1 MKNKLYLLL
10 LLLIIPFYASAAG
23 TGAHCDVIKGTGN
36 DIGDEINCAGEHFYI
51 IDKANNKTRMLAK
64 YNLLNGVVRID
75 VDVSQERYNQ
85 LIDTYG
91 YDSGTTAHT
100 IFINRDIMN
109 EPEFSIYK
117 EVMNLTKS
125 YDIDRVSD
133 RSSFVIAGEIP
144 NKSVSDEKSLVHQSE
159 LAIGAHGN
167 ELGKPD
173 PVQIGIFITMGP
185 DLRDNTDI
193 YDGYYVDS
201 DDTIQSELQLYM
213 YDDYLKD
220 RNINIDNI
228 DAISLKELKNIVYKV
243 SGSALPLKDWF
254 ENQQALV
261 NGNREYQDVFVLG
274 NLKEYLP
281 AGYEWL
287 YSTTYYTKT
296 GVPDVSRNWFQDN
309 RGPDLSDYIY
319 FVDTLGFI
327 CSKYGCDSAVGAGA
341 RPVVTIDDSLLRY
354 GIYTKVS
361 GSGSIEVVSSAI
373 PGELI
378 NFTIKASKDLELKRL
393 AIVTPSG
400 EKIEFTENDITYN
413 EDGTITIRSNTF
425 IMPKESVTIEAEW
438 SDYVKGVEE
447 NPKTGLN
454 QLYIGIFV
462 LFAVTVISYLLI
474 RRKEYFK
481 EM

>member
-10 LLLIIPFYASAAG
+10 LLLVIPFYASAVD

-36 DIGDEINCAGEHFYI
+36 DIGDEIDCVGEHFYI
-51 IDKANNKTRMLAK
+51 IDKANNKTKMLAK
-64 YNLLNGVVRID
+64 YNLLNGIVL
-75 VDVSQERYNQ
+75 VDVEVSEERYNQ
-85 LIDTYG
+85 LIDM
-91 YDSGTTAHT
+91 YDDGIGRPMKKA
-100 IFINRDIMN
+100 IMN

-117 EVMNLTKS
+117 EVMSIAEEQHVNKGHDG
-125 YDIDRVSD
+125 YY
-133 RSSFVIAGEIP
+133 FVIYGALP
-144 NKSVSDEKSLVHQSE
+144 SKSVSDEKSLVHQSE

-173 PVQIGIFITMGP
+173 PVQIGIFTTMTP
-185 DLRDNTDI
+185 NLRDNTDI

-201 DDTIQSELQLYM
+201 DGTIQDELQLYM

-228 DAISLKELKNIVYKV
+228 DLISLKEIKNIVYKV
-243 SGSALPLKDWF
+243 SGSVLPLKDWF

-287 YSTTYYTKT
+287 YSTSYYTKT
-296 GVPDVSRNWFQDN
+296 GVPSVSSYWFNDN
-309 RGPDLSDYIY
+309 RGSSLADYIY

-361 GSGSIEVVSSAI
+361 GSGTIEVVSSAI

-378 NFTIKASKDLELKRL
+378 NFTIKANKDLELKRL

-400 EKIEFTENDITYN
+400 ERIEFTENDITYN

-454 QLYIGIFV
+454 QLGIFV

>member
-10 LLLIIPFYASAAG
+10 LLLVIPFYASAAG

-51 IDKANNKTRMLAK
+51 IDKANNKTKMLAK
-64 YNLLNGVVRID
+64 YNLLNGVVR
-75 VDVSQERYNQ
+75 VDVEVSEERYNQ
-85 LIDTYG
+85 LVDM
-91 YDSGTTAHT
+91 YDDGNGVPMKKA
-100 IFINRDIMN
+100 IMN
-109 EPEFSIYK
+109 EPEFSIYN
-117 EVMNLTKS
+117 EVMSITKNPH
-125 YDIDRVSD
+125 VSKGAD
-133 RSSFVIAGEIP
+133 GYYFIIYGEIP
-144 NKSVSDEKSLVHQSE
+144 SKSVSDEKSLVHQSE

-173 PVQIGIFITMGP
+173 PVQIGIFTTIGP
-185 DLRDNTDI
+185 NLRDKTDI

-201 DDTIQSELQLYM
+201 DETIQTDLQLYM

-228 DAISLKELKNIVYKV
+228 DLISLKEIKNIVYKV

-254 ENQQALV
+254 ENQQALI

-287 YSTTYYTKT
+287 YSTSYYTKT
-296 GVPDVSRNWFQDN
+296 GVPSVSKNWFQDN
-309 RGPDLSDYIY
+309 RGPDLEDYIY

-378 NFTIKASKDLELKRL
+378 NFTIKANKDLELKRL

-400 EKIEFTENDITYN
+400 ERIEFTENDITYN

-474 RRKEYFK
+474 RRKDYFK

>member
-10 LLLIIPFYASAAG
+10 LLLVIPFYASAAG

-64 YNLLNGVVRID
+64 YNLLNGAVL
-75 VDVSQERYNQ
+75 VDVEVSEERYNQ
-85 LIDTYG
+85 LVDM
-91 YDSGTTAHT
+91 YDDG
-100 IFINRDIMN
+100 NGVPMKKVIMN
-109 EPEFSIYK
+109 EPEFSIYN
-117 EVMNLTKS
+117 EVMSITEKQRVYRE
-125 YDIDRVSD
+125 YDGYYFKIYGDL
-133 RSSFVIAGEIP
+133 P
-144 NKSVSDEKSLVHQSE
+144 NKNVSDEKSLVHQSE

-173 PVQIGIFITMGP
+173 PVQIGIFTTMGP
-185 DLRDNTDI
+185 NLRDKTDV

-201 DDTIQSELQLYM
+201 DETIQSELQLYM

-228 DAISLKELKNIVYKV
+228 DLISLKELKNIVYKV
-243 SGSALPLKDWF
+243 SGSVLPLKDWF

-378 NFTIKASKDLELKRL
+378 NFTIKANKDLELKRL
-393 AIVTPSG
+393 AIITPSG
-400 EKIEFTENDITYN
+400 ERIEFTENDITYN

>member
-10 LLLIIPFYASAAG
+10 LLLVIPFYASAAG

-51 IDKANNKTRMLAK
+51 IDKANNKTKMLAK
-64 YNLLNGVVRID
+64 YNLLNGIVL
-75 VDVSQERYNQ
+75 VDVEVSEERYNQ
-85 LIDTYG
+85 LVDM
-91 YDSGTTAHT
+91 YDDGNGVPMKKA
-100 IFINRDIMN
+100 IMN

-117 EVMNLTKS
+117 EVMSITEKQRVYRE
-125 YDIDRVSD
+125 YDGYYFKIYGDL
-133 RSSFVIAGEIP
+133 P
-144 NKSVSDEKSLVHQSE
+144 NKNVSDEKSLVHQSE

-173 PVQIGIFITMGP
+173 PVQIGIFTTIGP
-185 DLRDNTDI
+185 NLRDKTDI

-201 DDTIQSELQLYM
+201 DETIQTELQLYM
-213 YDDYLKD
+213 YEDYLKD

-228 DAISLKELKNIVYKV
+228 DLISLKEIKNIVYKV

-254 ENQQALV
+254 ENQQALI

-287 YSTTYYTKT
+287 YSTSYYTKT
-296 GVPDVSRNWFQDN
+296 GVPSVSKNWFQDN
-309 RGPDLSDYIY
+309 RGPDLEDYIY

-378 NFTIKASKDLELKRL
+378 NFTIKANKDLELKRL

-400 EKIEFTENDITYN
+400 ERIEFTENDITYN

>member
-10 LLLIIPFYASAAG
+10 LLLVIPFYASAAG

-51 IDKANNKTRMLAK
+51 IDKANNKTKMLAK
-64 YNLLNGVVRID
+64 YNLLNGIVL
-75 VDVSQERYNQ
+75 VDVEVSEERYNQ
-85 LIDTYG
+85 LVDM
-91 YDSGTTAHT
+91 YDDGNGVPMKKA
-100 IFINRDIMN
+100 IMN

-117 EVMNLTKS
+117 EVMSITEKQRVYRE
-125 YDIDRVSD
+125 YDGYYFKIYGDL
-133 RSSFVIAGEIP
+133 P
-144 NKSVSDEKSLVHQSE
+144 NKNVSDEKSLVHQSE

-173 PVQIGIFITMGP
+173 PVQIGIFTTIGP
-185 DLRDNTDI
+185 NLRDKTDI

-201 DDTIQSELQLYM
+201 DETIQTELQLYM

-228 DAISLKELKNIVYKV
+228 DLISLKEIKNIVYKV

-254 ENQQALV
+254 ENQQALI

-287 YSTTYYTKT
+287 YSTSYYTKT
-296 GVPDVSRNWFQDN
+296 GVPSISRNWFQDN
-309 RGPDLSDYIY
+309 RGPDLEDYIY

-378 NFTIKASKDLELKRL
+378 NFTIKANKDLELKRL

-400 EKIEFTENDITYN
+400 ERIEFTENDITYN

>member
-10 LLLIIPFYASAAG
+10 LLLIIPFYASAAD

-36 DIGDEINCAGEHFYI
+36 DIGDEIECAGEHFYI

-64 YNLLNGVVRID
+64 YNLLNGIVL
-75 VDVSQERYNQ
+75 VDVEVSEERYNQ
-85 LIDTYG
+85 LIDM
-91 YDSGTTAHT
+91 YDDGNGRPMKKA
-100 IFINRDIMN
+100 IMS

-117 EVMNLTKS
+117 EVMSITENQRVYRE
-125 YDIDRVSD
+125 YDGYYFNICGDL
-133 RSSFVIAGEIP
+133 P
-144 NKSVSDEKSLVHQSE
+144 NKSVSNEKSLVHQSE

-173 PVQIGIFITMGP
+173 PVQIGIFTTIRP
-185 DLRDNTDI
+185 NLRDKTDI

-201 DDTIQSELQLYM
+201 DETIQSELQLYM

-228 DAISLKELKNIVYKV
+228 DLISLKEIKNIVYKV
-243 SGSALPLKDWF
+243 SGSVLPLKDWF

-287 YSTTYYTKT
+287 YSTSYYTKT
-296 GVPDVSRNWFQDN
+296 GVPSVSSDWFHDN
-309 RGPDLSDYIY
+309 RGPSLYDYIY

-361 GSGSIEVVSSAI
+361 GTGTIEVVSSAI

-378 NFTIKASKDLELKRL
+378 NFTIKANKDLELKRL

-400 EKIEFTENDITYN
+400 ERIEFTENDITYN

-438 SDYVKGVEE
+438 FWHDKC
-447 NPKTGLN
+447 
-454 QLYIGIFV
+454 I
-462 LFAVTVISYLLI
+462 
-474 RRKEYFK
+474 
-481 EM
+481 